1 MAKESS
7 QYLKPQKNPRLISVS
22 DRTES
27 LAAAANNWQDVSGI
41 KEADWELSLL
51 SPTSH
56 KRQFEAS
63 GLDAVCKSGMRF

>member
-22 DRTES
+22 DWES